1 MNQQKM
7 TAPIPR
13 PEYPR
18 PQMVRDALLNLN
30 GEWEFSFDFSNSG
43 LERNYQLEEHFDR
56 TILVPFCPESTLS
69 GIGFTDFIP
78 AVWYKRT
85 FTLPEEALNGRVLLH
100 FGAVDYRCRVWIN
113 DADCGGHQGG
123 YTPFTLDI
131 TKAARAGENKVVLW
145 AEDDVRSWKQPRGK
159 QSSLLRS
166 HGCDYTRTTGI
177 WQTVWVEWTPATY
190 LSSYR
195 VIPDRRNGKIT
206 LKVSVEGCT
215 RDAVVTASA
224 ALRGQEAGAVSAS
237 AGPCTLLELPLSK
250 VELWEPGSPVLYDLK
265 LTLSGPGYQDAI
277 SGYFGLRDVEVR
289 RKGVYLNGKP
299 VYQRLV
305 LDQGFYPDGIYTAP
319 SDEALK
325 EDITRCQALGF
336 NGARLHQ
343 KVFEPRFLYWADH
356 LGYLCWGEYPSW
368 GIDLSKPEALGVYLP
383 EWLESV
389 DRDFN
394 HPAIV
399 GWCPLNE
406 THVNHLLD
414 TTRIL
419 YEMTK
424 RADPTRPVI
433 DTSGYIHCGKT
444 DLYDIHDYEQDPA
457 VYAEHYAHT
466 EEGICY
472 QHYPKL
478 DVWDGELPLFISE
491 YGGTWWNPDA
501 PDGWGYGKQPKSEEE
516 VCDRYCGVTKVLLEN
531 SRICAFCYTQPYDVE
546 QEQNGLFRYDRSPKF
561 SEETYR
567 RIRETNQMT
576 ATIEKDEND

>member
-1 MNQQKM
+1 MEPNNI
-7 TAPIPR
+7 IPR

-18 PQMVRDALLNLN
+18 PQMVRDAFLNLN
-30 GEWEFSFDFSNSG
+30 GEWDFSFDFSNSG
-43 LERNYQLEEHFDR
+43 LERNYQLEAEFER
-56 TILVPFCPESTLS
+56 KILVPFCPESPLS
-69 GIGFTDFIP
+69 GIGYTDFIP
-78 AVWYKRT
+78 AVWYKRS
-85 FTLPEEALNGRVLLH
+85 FTLPDEAMTGRVLLH
-100 FGAVDYRCRVWIN
+100 FGAVDYRCKIWVN
-113 DADCGGHQGG
+113 DVECGSHQGG
-123 YTPFTLDI
+123 YTSFVLDI

-159 QSSLLRS
+159 QSDRRYS
-166 HGCDYTRTTGI
+166 HDCDYTRTTGI
-177 WQTVWVEWTPATY
+177 WQTVWVEWVPASY

-195 VIPDRRNGKIT
+195 VIPDIRSSKVT
-206 LKVSVEGCT
+206 LKLNMEGCT
-215 RDAVVTASA
+215 QNLSVTAAAFLNGKETGRVSA
-224 ALRGQEAGAVSAS
+224 AAGA
-237 AGPCTLLELPLSK
+237 CTLLELPLSEA
-250 VELWEPGSPVLYDLK
+250 VLWEPENPVLYDLK
-265 LTLSGPGYQDAI
+265 LTLEGPAGTDTVT
-277 SGYFGLRDVEVR
+277 GYFGLREVEVR
-289 RKGVYLNGKP
+289 KKGVYLNGRP

-368 GIDLSKPEALGVYLP
+368 GIDLSKPEALGVYLT

-406 THVNHLLD
+406 TRTIDLLD

-444 DLYDIHDYEQDPA
+444 DLYDIHDYEQDPEKFA
-457 VYAEHYAHT
+457 ENYART
-466 EEGICY
+466 GEGICY
-472 QHYPKL
+472 QRFPEL
-478 DVWDGELPLFISE
+478 EVWDGETPLFVSE
-491 YGGTWWNPDA
+491 YGGTWWNPDVT
-501 PDGWGYGKQPKSEEE
+501 DGWGYGKQPKSEEE
-516 VCDRYCGVTKVLLEN
+516 VCGRYCGLTRVLLEN
-531 SRICAFCYTQPYDVE
+531 PKICAFCYTQPYDVE

-567 RIRETNQMT
+567 KIRETNL
-576 ATIEKDEND
+576 APAAIETE